1 MKRRI
6 SICFLL
12 FCALIVAVRS
22 SAQGAPPDVG
32 PGGPILVLANP
43 GNPFGK
49 YFAEILRNEG
59 LNSFSVAELSALDAS
74 LLDAHDFVILGET
87 ALSAAEVGLLDT
99 WVNAGGQ
106 LLAMRPDPQLAGL
119 LGLSGPT
126 GTLAEGYLQ
135 IDTSHPAGSG
145 LVGETLQFHGTADL
159 YALAGATAVATLYSD
174 ATTPTSS
181 PAVSVHPVGGL
192 GGHAIAFTYDLA
204 RSVVYTRQGNPAW
217 AGQERDGTPPL
228 RANDLFFG
236 AASGDPQTDW
246 IDLDKV
252 AIPQADEQQRLLVR
266 LMAELV
272 EAPMPR
278 FWYFPSRHEAVVIL
292 TGDQHGCCGG
302 TIDRFEAN
310 LAADP
315 TACSVDDWE
324 CVRSSSYI
332 YTSAAMSDAQAL
344 SYHDQGFELGV
355 HVNTGCADWTESS
368 LDANFTSQLAS
379 FAAQF
384 PSLPGQDSNRTHCIA
399 WSEWATQAAVE
410 LSHGVRLDTNYYYWP
425 PGWVADRPGL
435 FTGSGMPMRFAE
447 LDGSFIDVYQAV
459 TQMTDESGQSYP
471 FTIDTL
477 LDRALGPEEYFG
489 AFTANMHTDGG
500 SGSIS
505 GAAAIV
511 ASAQARGVPVVSGR
525 QMLEWLDGRNAS
537 TFSSIVWDGT
547 ALQFAVTQAPDA
559 RNLRALLPSTT
570 TAGALVTLTRD
581 GLPETFVLET
591 IKGVEYAVFA
601 AESGSYVASYA
612 PDTTPPVLTGLVS
625 TPNVDGT
632 ATIVW
637 QTDDLSDSEVVFG
650 TDPGALTSQVS
661 DPVLVTEH
669 SIVLTNLLPDTIYSY
684 RARSADT
691 SANLGIEPPLASAPA
706 TFTTPGLPDPVC
718 FTDTSVADFVAGTP
732 DGNIEILSR
741 DDGAISLAASF
752 SEELDGTSLPLD
764 WSETIWSAGGGA
776 TVGGGSMTLDAASA
790 ATNAY
795 YTSERSLSFVATFQ
809 AVANQHVGLGDT
821 LNGPPWAIF
830 STGSTGTGLLAR
842 SAGAGT
848 IDTPL
853 PSVMLGV
860 PHHFEIIWRAASVD
874 FHVDGAP
881 VASHAIGIA
890 GPMRPIAS
898 DLLLGGPVLSV
909 DWLRMSPYAAAG
921 SFESRVFDA
930 GVESSWSDV
939 TWSLD
944 GPVGTT
950 ADVFVRVGNT
960 PTPDGSWSAF
970 LNIATSGASAGV
982 AGRYA
987 QYQTDLATSVDTTT
1001 PLLESLS
1008 LSCVAIVCG
1017 DSTVEGSEE
1026 CDDGGIAPGDGCSA
1040 ICRFEGPDADGDGI
1054 LNIYETGTGI
1064 FGGPTDTGT
1073 DPLDPDSDDDGWN
1086 DGEEIAL
1093 GSDPNDP
1100 ESTPTPRVP
1109 VLGMAARI
1117 LLLGLLLGLT
1127 LRSRR
1132 T

>member
-1 MKRRI
+1 MRRRI
-6 SICFLL
+6 SICFVL
-12 FCALIVAVRS
+12 FCALIVAGPAA
-22 SAQGAPPDVG
+22 AQGTPPDVG
-32 PGGPILVLANP
+32 PGGPILILANA

-59 LNSFSVAELSALDAS
+59 LNAFSVAELSALDAT
-74 LLDAHDFVILGET
+74 LLDAYDFVILGET
-87 ALSAAEVGLLDT
+87 ALSAADVGLLDT

-106 LLAMRPDPQLAGL
+106 LLAMRPDAQLASL

-135 IDTSHPAGSG
+135 IDTGHPAGSG

-159 YALAGATAVATLYSD
+159 YALAGAIAVATLYSD

-181 PAVSVHPVGGL
+181 PAVSVHPVGGN

-217 AGQERDGTPPL
+217 TGQERDGTPPV
-228 RANDLFFG
+228 RSDDLFYG
-236 AASGDPQTDW
+236 AAAGDPQTDW

-266 LMAELV
+266 LMAYLV
-272 EAPMPR
+272 ESPMPR

-302 TIDRFEAN
+302 TIDRFDAN

-315 TACSVDDWE
+315 PACSVDDWE

-332 YTSAAMSDAQAL
+332 YTSSAMSDGQAL
-344 SYHDQGFELGV
+344 SYHDRGFELGV
-355 HVNTGCADWTESS
+355 HVNTGCADWTETS
-368 LDANFTSQLAS
+368 LDASFTSQLAS

-399 WSEWATQAAVE
+399 WSEWTTQAAVE
-410 LSHGVRLDTNYYYWP
+410 LVHGVRLDTNYYYWP
-425 PGWVADRPGL
+425 PGWVANRPGM

-447 LDGSFIDVYQAV
+447 LDGSIVDVYQAA

-489 AFTANMHTDGG
+489 AFTANMHTDGAG
-500 SGSIS
+500 GSIS

-537 TFSSIVWDGT
+537 TFSATTWDGT
-547 ALQFAVTQAPDA
+547 ALEFAVTQAPKA

-570 TAGALVTLTRD
+570 AAGSLATLTRD

-591 IKGVEYAVFA
+591 IKGAEYAVFA
-601 AESGSYVASYA
+601 AESGSYVATYA
-612 PDTTPPVLTGLVS
+612 PDTTPPVLTGLAS
-625 TPNVDGT
+625 IPASDGT

-637 QTDDLSDSEVVFG
+637 GTDDLSDSEVLFG

-669 SIVLTNLLPDTIYSY
+669 SIVLTDLLPDTIYYY

-691 SANLGIEPPLASAPA
+691 SANLGVAPPLASAPRS
-706 TFTTPGLPDPVC
+706 FTTPSLPDPIC
-718 FTDTSVADFVAGTP
+718 FTDTALADFLSGTQ
-732 DGNIEILSR
+732 DGNLEIVSLE
-741 DDGAISLAASF
+741 DGAILLAASI
-752 SEELDGTSLPLD
+752 SEELDGLSLPLG
-764 WSETIWSAGGGA
+764 WSETIWSTGGGV

-790 ATNAY
+790 ATDAY
-795 YTSERSLSFVATFQ
+795 YTSGRSLSFVATFQ
-809 AVANQHVGLGDT
+809 AVANQHVGFGDT
-821 LNGPPWAIF
+821 LNAFPWAIF
-830 STGSTGTGLLAR
+830 STASTGTGLQAR
-842 SAGAGT
+842 SAGAGAL
-848 IDTPL
+848 DTPI
-853 PSVMLGV
+853 PSVTLGV
-860 PHHFEIIWRAASVD
+860 PHHFEIVWGTASID
-874 FHVDGAP
+874 FYVDGAP
-881 VASHAIGIA
+881 VASHAVGIPA
-890 GPMRPIAS
+890 TMRPIAS
-898 DLLLGGPVLSV
+898 DLLPGGPVLTV
-909 DWLRMSPYAAAG
+909 DWLRMSPHAGAG

-930 GVESSWSDV
+930 GLESSWTEVAWAID
-939 TWSLD
+939 L
-944 GPVGTT
+944 PVGTT
-950 ADVFVRVGNT
+950 ADVFVRAGNT

-970 LNIATSGASAGV
+970 LDIAASGASADV
-982 AGRYA
+982 VGRYV
-987 QYQTDLATSVDTTT
+987 QYHVDLATSDPMAT
-1001 PLLESLS
+1001 PILEAVSI
-1008 LSCVAIVCG
+1008 SCAAIVCG
-1017 DSTVEGSEE
+1017 DSTIAGSEE
-1026 CDDGGIAPGDGCSA
+1026 CDDGGVQPGDGCSA
-1040 ICRFEGPDADGDGI
+1040 TCQLEGPDADGDGI
-1054 LNIYETGTGI
+1054 LNVYETGSGI
-1064 FGGPTDTGT
+1064 FAGPTDTGT
-1073 DPLDPDSDDDGWN
+1073 DPLDPDSDDDGWS
-1086 DGEEIAL
+1086 DGEEIVR

-1100 ESTPTPRVP
+1100 QSTPPARVP
-1109 VLGMAARI
+1109 VLGVFSRV
-1117 LLLGLLLGLT
+1117 LLLGLLVGLT
-1127 LRSRR
+1127 LRSRP